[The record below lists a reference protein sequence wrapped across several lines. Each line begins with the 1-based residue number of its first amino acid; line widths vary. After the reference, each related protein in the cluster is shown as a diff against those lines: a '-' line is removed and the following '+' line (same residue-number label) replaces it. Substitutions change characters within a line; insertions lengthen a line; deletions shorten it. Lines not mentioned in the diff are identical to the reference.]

1 MKMQKWMMSGLF
13 FAACAFAVVLLFT
26 LPGKEEVA
34 EENKPVMPQVTL
46 DTAGAEAAVKANCIS
61 CHGDQLQG
69 GAGPSLQHE
78 GSERDAEGIYSIVSK
93 GRGQM
98 PSFKEKLAP
107 EEIANIALWLAEK
120 K

>member
-1 MKMQKWMMSGLF
+1 MQKWIMSGLF
-13 FAACAFAVVLLFT
+13 FAACAFAVVLMFT

-34 EENKPVMPQVTL
+34 EENKPTMPVVQL
-46 DTAGAEAAVKANCIS
+46 DAAKAEATVKASCIT

-69 GAGPSLQHE
+69 GVGPSLQNE
-78 GSERDAEGIYSIVSK
+78 GGQHDAEEIYSIVTK
-93 GRGQM
+93 GRGKM

-107 EEIANIALWLAEK
+107 EEIANVALWLSEK

>member
-1 MKMQKWMMSGLF
+1 MQKWIMSGLF
-13 FAACAFAVVLLFT
+13 FAACAFAVVLMFT

-34 EENKPVMPQVTL
+34 EQNKPTMPVVQL
-46 DTAGAEAAVKANCIS
+46 DATKAEATVKASCIT

-69 GAGPSLQHE
+69 GVGPSLQNE
-78 GSERDAEGIYSIVSK
+78 GGTHDAEVIYNIVTK

-98 PSFKEKLAP
+98 PTFKEKLAP
-107 EEIANIALWLAEK
+107 EEIANVALWLSEK